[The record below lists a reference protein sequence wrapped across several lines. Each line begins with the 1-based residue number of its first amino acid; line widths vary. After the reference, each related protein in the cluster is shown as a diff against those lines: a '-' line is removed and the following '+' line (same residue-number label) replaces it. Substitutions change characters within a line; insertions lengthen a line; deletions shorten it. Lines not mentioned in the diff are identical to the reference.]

1 MAGDEMRAVV
11 VVVIIVVAPAVRH
24 AWCLLAQRP
33 TPISPVV
40 VVVVVGLGILGARS
54 VQPLHKYHE
63 TLASS
68 IIVDVG

>member
-40 VVVVVGLGILGARS
+40 VVGLGILGARS
-54 VQPLHKYHE
+54 VQPVHKYHE

>member
-40 VVVVVGLGILGARS
+40 VVVGLGILGARS
-54 VQPLHKYHE
+54 VQPVHKYHE